1 MSEDKKWNNDEM
13 LDIGSVGE
21 SDFDPFDDGDFE
33 LEGEAQE
40 EQKKKDTAKESL
52 SAQEENKAVETEG
65 DVYDPFGDDDF
76 EQESRLREEKKA
88 EEKKAAEKKS
98 AKKEDSKAEAVAN
111 PLAAGISAAEE
122 KDAETAR
129 DGLFSKPPVFS
140 YAGVAEEIEDTSLTF
155 DELRI
160 EKKDDFPE
168 LEDGKRVSWTVEYGK
183 IKKPVPSPQKKTIAE
198 CKKEI
203 EASKEFLDSL
213 KKGKDKSP
221 VCKLVPKVT
230 AQSKGV
236 VSSSYKGVFASY
248 DEADEG
254 GKMLSL
260 FPSGDGK
267 VYQMRKKPKRRP
279 WTRQVWMK

>member
-129 DGLFSKPPVFS
+129 DGPSRLC
-140 YAGVAEEIEDTSLTF
+140 SLT
-155 DELRI
+155 R
-160 EKKDDFPE
+160 
-168 LEDGKRVSWTVEYGK
+168 
-183 IKKPVPSPQKKTIAE
+183 A
-198 CKKEI
+198 
-203 EASKEFLDSL
+203 
-213 KKGKDKSP
+213 
-221 VCKLVPKVT
+221 
-230 AQSKGV
+230 
-236 VSSSYKGVFASY
+236 
-248 DEADEG
+248 
-254 GKMLSL
+254 
-260 FPSGDGK
+260 
-267 VYQMRKKPKRRP
+267 
-279 WTRQVWMK
+279 